1 MRGRRREEMG
11 GRGHGLQISQ
21 VLVERLR
28 SEGEL
33 TSDSKAT
40 VRRMA
45 SAPKLSAPLLK
56 SFSILRP
63 SLSGY
68 I

>member
-1 MRGRRREEMG
+1 MG
-11 GRGHGLQISQ
+11 GSGHGLQTSQ
-21 VLVERLR
+21 VLLERLQA
-28 SEGEL
+28 EGKL
-33 TSDSKAT
+33 TSGPRAT